1 MKIAIACDHGG
12 FEYKELLIK
21 YLQNNNIEYKDF
33 GCYTNESVDY
43 PDMVYPC
50 AKSVSDNQFDK
61 GIVICGTGIGVSIVA
76 NKLSG
81 IRCALVNDDK
91 VAITTREHNDSNML
105 AMGARVIS
113 VEMMMKIV
121 SNWLNTPFSQED
133 RHVLRIKKISAIE
146 NIK

>member
-81 IRCALVNDDK
+81 IRCALVSDDK